1 MIRRPP
7 RSTRTDTLFPY
18 TTLFRSSQSPAAI
31 PAWHRVG
38 DDIDSQRDDLDRP
51 FGGRPEHHRQWNGQT
66 VIDVHLVDDG
76 HVEIVKDQALRDV
89 PSEVGVPFHIGNRAR
104 APAFVG
110 GLVALATPY
119 REGRNDEIGRAHV

>member
-1 MIRRPP
+1 M
-7 RSTRTDTLFPY
+7 LFIFFKQKTAY
-18 TTLFRSSQSPAAI
+18 EVRISDWSSDVCS
-31 PAWHRVG
+31 
-38 DDIDSQRDDLDRP
+38 SDL

-119 REGRNDEIGRAHV
+119 REGRNDVRIEGGCVVIVD

>member
-1 MIRRPP
+1 MIRRPQ
-7 RSTRTDTLFPY
+7 RSTRTDTRFPY
-18 TTLFRSSQSPAAI
+18 KALFGSAPDLDVEVLGKALDCTRNGLSQSPAAI

-76 HVEIVKDQALRDV
+76 HVEI
-89 PSEVGVPFHIGNRAR
+89 
-104 APAFVG
+104 
-110 GLVALATPY
+110 
-119 REGRNDEIGRAHV
+119 EIGRAHV